1 MADSKNMI
9 AGLYDLGETIGEGH
23 YAVVKLARHVFT
35 GEKVAV
41 KVIDKMKL
49 DQSTRTQM
57 MQEVR
62 LMKLV
67 QHPNVVRLYEV
78 RGDILNISNPS
89 QDGVNIAI
97 IFCPRCKLDT
107 SPECRRVEN
116 IICQFP
122 GNWPPEPGPGLAP
135 VHLQWTTLVD
145 HSK

>member
-1 MADSKNMI
+1 MTDSKNMI

-78 RGDILNISNPS
+78 TTIALQQMNVSCFLMLYSNS
-89 QDGVNIAI
+89 N
-97 IFCPRCKLDT
+97 L
-107 SPECRRVEN
+107 S
-116 IICQFP
+116 
-122 GNWPPEPGPGLAP
+122 
-135 VHLQWTTLVD
+135 
-145 HSK
+145 

>member
-1 MADSKNMI
+1 M
-9 AGLYDLGETIGEGH
+9 
-23 YAVVKLARHVFT
+23 FT

-78 RGDILNISNPS
+78 NI
-89 QDGVNIAI
+89 
-97 IFCPRCKLDT
+97 
-107 SPECRRVEN
+107 
-116 IICQFP
+116 
-122 GNWPPEPGPGLAP
+122 
-135 VHLQWTTLVD
+135 
-145 HSK
+145 

>member
-1 MADSKNMI
+1 MKQNTLFGFIIILFHWWQLFNPD
-9 AGLYDLGETIGEGH
+9 
-23 YAVVKLARHVFT
+23 ARHVFT

-78 RGDILNISNPS
+78 NI
-89 QDGVNIAI
+89 
-97 IFCPRCKLDT
+97 
-107 SPECRRVEN
+107 
-116 IICQFP
+116 
-122 GNWPPEPGPGLAP
+122 
-135 VHLQWTTLVD
+135 
-145 HSK
+145 

>member
-49 DQSTRTQM
+49 DQSMRTQM

-78 RGDILNISNPS
+78 RRRKLSISNHEP
-89 QDGVNIAI
+89 DT
-97 IFCPRCKLDT
+97 RC
-107 SPECRRVEN
+107 C
-116 IICQFP
+116 
-122 GNWPPEPGPGLAP
+122 
-135 VHLQWTTLVD
+135 
-145 HSK
+145 